1 MPARIASLLPA
12 ATETLC
18 ALGRAELIVGVSHE
32 CTFPPEIAGRAVLTE
47 PRGNLEGLNGG
58 AGEFTA
64 SLIQSGL
71 SVHAIKEDALRA
83 VHPDLIVTHERAEIC
98 AVSLAEVERAV
109 GGWLGYPIS
118 ILWLKP
124 CRLDDL
130 LADVRR
136 VAAAVRCDLQ
146 GRVLLE
152 EVQAKLNVIRERATR
167 VRSHPRV
174 ACIQCMEPLTLAG
187 NWVPELVALCGG
199 SYGLVRAGEPAMTID
214 WSELLAYGPEVVILM
229 PNGLTLAQTRRER
242 SCLTARPGWAQL
254 PAVRNKRVYSA
265 DGTAYLYRGGPRIGD
280 GAALLAG
287 LIQPSFFASRI
298 PVGSYELVR

>member
-32 CTFPPEIAGRAVLTE
+32 CTCPPEISGRSVLTK
-47 PRGNLEGLNGG
+47 PRGNPENLDGG
-58 AGEFTA
+58 AGDITA
-64 SLIQSGL
+64 SLIQAGL
-71 SVHAIKEDALRA
+71 SVHAIKEDALRTA
-83 VHPDLIVTHERAEIC
+83 HPDLIVTRSRSEAG

-118 ILWLKP
+118 ILWLNP

-130 LADVRR
+130 LGDVRR

-174 ACIQCMEPLTLAG
+174 VCIQCMEPLTVAG
-187 NWVPELVALCGG
+187 EWVPELVELCGG
-199 SYGLVRAGEPAMTID
+199 SYGLAQAGQSAITIGWD
-214 WSELLAYGPEVVILM
+214 ELLAYGPEVVILM
-229 PNGLTLAQTRRER
+229 PKGLTLAQTRRER
-242 SCLTARPGWAQL
+242 SCLTNRPEWAQL

-265 DGTAYLYRGGPRIGD
+265 DGTAYLYRAGPRIGD
-280 GAALLAG
+280 GAELLAG